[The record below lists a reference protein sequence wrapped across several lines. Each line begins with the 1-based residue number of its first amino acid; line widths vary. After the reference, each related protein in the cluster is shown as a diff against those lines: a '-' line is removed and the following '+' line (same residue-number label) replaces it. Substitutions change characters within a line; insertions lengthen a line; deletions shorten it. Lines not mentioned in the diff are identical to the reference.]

1 MKKLMYII
9 VILLLFSGCSPIFF
23 PLPTEIDHLELVRI
37 IALDKSDKNPD
48 EVIITIMFEKSTPVS
63 GSSGTGSG
71 ETGGGETGGGETKG
85 LKGTVLTAEGKTFSS
100 AERNF
105 QTYTDKQIFL
115 GHADFCLIG
124 EEAAKEDITKY
135 LDFIS
140 RDHDV
145 RKSSKVYIVAG
156 KASDLVV
163 KANSEEYFLPDRL
176 KSMSENV
183 KFLSVSRSINL
194 FDCMSSLDKNSSLVV
209 PTLKL
214 IERKEDILEES
225 KQRKQDIEL
234 VGYSIINHFKLVSFI
249 ERPISRGYNIISNSG
264 VSGIIDVKD
273 SSGMAVALEINTVN
287 TKITPK
293 IEGGQLVGVLIITE
307 LNTSI
312 NEIQSRENVFK
323 KDILSFIEQ
332 QASDIIKSEMEAV
345 VKAAQQN
352 NADILSLSES
362 VNMNHPIIWNRI
374 KDNWDSIFPT
384 LKIEVIVNSKI
395 ARTYDMREPSGS
407 MEGEHG

>member
-48 EVIITIMFEKSTPVS
+48 EVIITIMFEKTTSDS
-63 GSSGTGSG
+63 SSGGRTGSG
-71 ETGGGETGGGETKG
+71 ETDGGETKG

-176 KSMSENV
+176 KSMSQNV

-194 FDCMSSLDKNSSLVV
+194 FDCMSNLDKKNSSLVV

-323 KDILSFIEQ
+323 KDILSFLEQ

>member
-71 ETGGGETGGGETKG
+71 ETGGGGTGGGETKG

-194 FDCMSSLDKNSSLVV
+194 FDCMSSLDKKNSSLVV

-273 SSGMAVALEINTVN
+273 SSGMAVALEI
-287 TKITPK
+287 
-293 IEGGQLVGVLIITE
+293 
-307 LNTSI
+307 
-312 NEIQSRENVFK
+312 
-323 KDILSFIEQ
+323 
-332 QASDIIKSEMEAV
+332 
-345 VKAAQQN
+345 
-352 NADILSLSES
+352 S
-362 VNMNHPIIWNRI
+362 VHC
-374 KDNWDSIFPT
+374 
-384 LKIEVIVNSKI
+384 NS
-395 ARTYDMREPSGS
+395 
-407 MEGEHG
+407 